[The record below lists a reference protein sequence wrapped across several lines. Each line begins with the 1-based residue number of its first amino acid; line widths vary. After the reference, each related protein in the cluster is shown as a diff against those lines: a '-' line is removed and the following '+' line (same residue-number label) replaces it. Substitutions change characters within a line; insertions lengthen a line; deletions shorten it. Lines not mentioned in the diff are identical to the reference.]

1 MGAMASLKLGGI
13 DGYDLEYERPDI
25 EHEQSSEGFGSDV
38 INSRREHT
46 HKFAIVV
53 PVATYLANGNRHWV
67 AVNIQLTVFSACGI
81 AVSHHFSK
89 RISSAMRHL

>member
-1 MGAMASLKLGGI
+1 MGVMASLRLGGI

-25 EHEQSSEGFGSDV
+25 EREQSSEGFGSDV
-38 INSRREHT
+38 IDSRQAHI

-53 PVATYLANGNRHWV
+53 PVATYLANGNPHLV

-81 AVSHHFSK
+81 VVSHHFSK